1 MRDYQKELETLRE
14 KIVWQREN
22 QRMLKRLQE
31 QEIQYRNRLEDC
43 RKKYCR
49 EQKDV
54 ERLERLSWS
63 SIWASVKGSKDEDLD
78 RERSE
83 AWTARVRL
91 QEAQR
96 QLEELQLEI
105 ADRQARTDHTCE
117 AEYQELLREKEAEYK
132 EKNPAFAARM
142 ADIEQRELAA
152 ATECRELNEALY
164 AGKRLQTQISTALNS
179 LDSAAGWSTW
189 DMIGGG
195 MMADMMKYSHMDDA
209 QKTMERVQSDLRRYR
224 AELAD
229 VAQTVDVDLQT
240 DGFTVAM
247 DIWFDNI
254 FSDWVVRDRIQQ
266 AENRLQEVHDRVAA
280 LQQQLET
287 RLAAVQQ
294 VMEALKQERE
304 ETVQKA

>member
-22 QRMLKRLQE
+22 QRMLKQLQE

-105 ADRQARTDHTCE
+105 ADRKARTDQTCE
-117 AEYQELLREKEAEYK
+117 AEYQELLRKKEAEYR
-132 EKNPAFAARM
+132 EKDPAFAARM
-142 ADIEQRELAA
+142 ADIERRELNA

-179 LDSAAGWSTW
+179 LSSAAGWRGRTW
-189 DMIGGG
+189 R
-195 MMADMMKYSHMDDA
+195 SPP
-209 QKTMERVQSDLRRYR
+209 
-224 AELAD
+224 
-229 VAQTVDVDLQT
+229 
-240 DGFTVAM
+240 
-247 DIWFDNI
+247 
-254 FSDWVVRDRIQQ
+254 
-266 AENRLQEVHDRVAA
+266 AA
-280 LQQQLET
+280 CSGT
-287 RLAAVQQ
+287 WWAGSSRW
-294 VMEALKQERE
+294 
-304 ETVQKA
+304 